1 MAVTTLHA
9 DCADCQAAAQGAEAI
24 ARATGSVAAT
34 QTADHRDPATGQL
47 VIDHQATWTR

>member
-9 DCADCQAAAQGAEAI
+9 DCADCQAAAQGAE
-24 ARATGSVAAT
+24 
-34 QTADHRDPATGQL
+34 HRDPATGQL